1 MAINMATTQ
10 AVQRRYNR
18 IAPIYDLVNGMMERR
33 FKVFL
38 PRAWSL
44 IQGDRILE
52 VGVGTGR
59 NIQYHPAEAQ
69 VTAIDFS
76 DRMLARARE
85 RLAKLGRSA
94 DLRHMDAQAM
104 SFPDD
109 SFDSAVATCVFCSVP
124 DPVMGL
130 REVKRVVKPGGSI
143 ILIEHG
149 RTKSAFIN
157 RILDWLDP
165 LTSRMW
171 GAHVNRDTL
180 DNLRRAGLEIE
191 HVERVDS
198 MCMFKLIVARA

>member
-130 REVKRVVKPGGSI
+130 REVKRVVKVGGSI

-149 RTKSAFIN
+149 RTKSAFMN

-165 LTSRMW
+165 LTSRLW